1 MVTHVNADLYKSIDF
16 GKSAVFFKQ
25 NGPITVISIINLKIV
40 MREKNEPN
48 DFEKR
53 FHECDAKFNTIFDL
67 TSVASKIIR
76 SDLTILKVNKAFCE
90 LLGYSPEEIEGT
102 KILDH
107 ACEAYITHWHRLQE
121 ELWSKQ
127 VPHFKLQACLY
138 RKDRSVVWVDVTTI
152 LYNDQGETFGF
163 TVLDDIS
170 GLKKHQESEKRLNVA
185 LKYSDTAVW
194 ELNLETNEVF
204 RSPDHDQIFGYEQR
218 QANWTLE
225 SYYPHIA
232 EQDLPAFKAAVQ
244 HIETQGGLDIQV
256 RLLRADGILRWLNMK
271 GKTEAN
277 EVGKTVKL
285 IGVINDIT
293 KDKIIERHKDDFI
306 SIASHELKTPVTSL
320 KASLQL
326 LDRSP
331 EPHSERNRLLV
342 SQANKGINRI
352 SLIIDDLLNAG
363 KTYSD
368 QLEFRKTTFNLYELA
383 QEICDQ
389 YAPSETQ
396 TVTLIGDK
404 RLTIHADSE
413 RIGRVLTNLISN
425 AIKYAPG
432 SMEIKV
438 ELQDDAAFVKVSVT
452 DKGPGISK
460 EKVPLLFDRYYQA
473 DNQQAQ
479 YSGLGLG
486 LFICANII
494 RKHGGEIGVDSVP
507 GDGSTFWFTLP
518 K

>member
-1 MVTHVNADLYKSIDF
+1 M
-16 GKSAVFFKQ
+16 Q
-25 NGPITVISIINLKIV
+25 
-40 MREKNEPN
+40 EKNEPN

-90 LLGYSPEEIEGT
+90 LLGYPPEEIEGT

-107 ACEAYITHWHRLQE
+107 ACKEYIAHWHKLQE
-121 ELWSKQ
+121 ELWSTK
-127 VPHFKLQACLY
+127 VPYFKLQACLY
-138 RKDRSVVWVDVTTI
+138 RKDGSLVWVDVTTI
-152 LYNDQGETFGF
+152 LYNDQGDTFGF

-170 GLKKHQESEKRLNVA
+170 GLKQHEESEKRLNVA
-185 LKYSDTAVW
+185 LKYSHTAVW
-194 ELNLETNEVF
+194 ELNLQTNEVS
-204 RSPDHDQIFGYEQR
+204 RSPDHDQIFGYKDR
-218 QANWTLE
+218 QAHWTLE

-232 EQDLPAFKAAVQ
+232 EQDLPGFKAAIQ
-244 HIETQGGLDIQV
+244 HIETEEGIDVQV
-256 RLLRADGILRWLNMK
+256 RLIRADGILRWLNMK
-271 GKTEAN
+271 GKTETN
-277 EVGKTVKL
+277 KNGKAIKL

-293 KDKIIERHKDDFI
+293 KDKIIERYKDDFI

-331 EPHSERNRLLV
+331 EPQSERNRMLL

-363 KTYSD
+363 KNYSD

-389 YAPSETQ
+389 FVPSETQ
-396 TVTLIGDK
+396 ALTLNGDK
-404 RLTIHADSE
+404 ALIIQADSE

-425 AIKYAPG
+425 AVKYAPG
-432 SMEIKV
+432 SAAIKV
-438 ELQDDAAFVKVSVT
+438 ELQNEAAFVKVSVR

-460 EKVPLLFDRYYQA
+460 EKIPLLFDRYYQA
-473 DNQQAQ
+473 DNQQTQ

-494 RKHGGEIGVDSVP
+494 RKHGGEIGVDSEP
-507 GDGSTFWFTLP
+507 GQGSTFWFTLP
-518 K
+518 KSVLN

>member
-1 MVTHVNADLYKSIDF
+1 M
-16 GKSAVFFKQ
+16 Q
-25 NGPITVISIINLKIV
+25 
-40 MREKNEPN
+40 EKNEPN

-90 LLGYSPEEIEGT
+90 LLGYLPEEIEGT

-107 ACEAYITHWHRLQE
+107 ACEEYIVHWYRLQE
-121 ELWSKQ
+121 ELWSKK
-127 VPHFKLQACLY
+127 VPHFKLEACLY
-138 RKDRSVVWVDVTTI
+138 RKDRNFVWVDVTTI
-152 LYNDQGETFGF
+152 LYNDQGDTYGF

-204 RSPDHDQIFGYEQR
+204 RSADHDQIFGYAQR
-218 QANWTLE
+218 QPHWTLE
-225 SYYPHIA
+225 NYYPHIA
-232 EQDLPAFKAAVQ
+232 EQDLPAFKTAIQ
-244 HIETQGGLDIQV
+244 HIETQGGIDVQV
-256 RLLRADGILRWLNMK
+256 RLVRADGILRWLNIK
-271 GKTEAN
+271 GKTETN
-277 EVGKTVKL
+277 KNGKAVKL

-306 SIASHELKTPVTSL
+306 GIASHELKTPVTSL

-331 EPHSERNRLLV
+331 EPQSERNRMLL

-363 KTYSD
+363 KNYSD

-389 YAPSETQ
+389 FVPSETQ
-396 TVTLIGDK
+396 TVTLNGDK
-404 RLTIHADSE
+404 EMIIQADSE
-413 RIGRVLTNLISN
+413 RVGRVLTNLISN
-425 AIKYAPG
+425 AIKYAPD
-432 SMEIKV
+432 SAKIKV
-438 ELQDDAAFVKVSVT
+438 ELQDEATFVKVSVT

-460 EKVPLLFDRYYQA
+460 EKIPLLFDRYYQA
-473 DNQQAQ
+473 DTQQTQ

-494 RKHGGEIGVDSVP
+494 RKHGGEIGVDSEL
-507 GDGSTFWFTLP
+507 GQGSTFWFTLP
-518 K
+518 KSVLN

>member
-1 MVTHVNADLYKSIDF
+1 
-16 GKSAVFFKQ
+16 
-25 NGPITVISIINLKIV
+25 

-90 LLGYSPEEIEGT
+90 LLGYPPEEIEGT

-107 ACEAYITHWHRLQE
+107 ACEEYIAHWHRLQE

-127 VPHFKLQACLY
+127 LPFFKLKACLH
-138 RKDRSVVWVDVTTI
+138 RKDRTLVWVDVTTI
-152 LYNDQGETFGF
+152 LYKDQEETYGF

-170 GLKKHQESEKRLNVA
+170 GLKEYKDSQKRLNVA
-185 LKYSDTAVW
+185 LKYTETAVW
-194 ELNLETNEVF
+194 ELNLQTHEVF

-218 QANWTLE
+218 QTHWTLE
-225 SYYPHIA
+225 SYYPHIDQ
-232 EQDLPAFKAAVQ
+232 QDLPAFKAAIQ
-244 HIETQGGLDIQV
+244 HIEIQGGLDVQV
-256 RLLRADGILRWLNMK
+256 RLVKADGILRWLNIK
-271 GKTEAN
+271 GKTETN
-277 EVGKTVKL
+277 EDGKIVKL
-285 IGVINDIT
+285 IGVITDIT

-326 LDRSP
+326 LDRSS
-331 EPHSERNRLLV
+331 EPQSDRNRSLLL
-342 SQANKGINRI
+342 QANKGINRI

-363 KTYSD
+363 KNYSD

-389 YAPSETQ
+389 YTTPSQTQ
-396 TVTLIGDK
+396 TVTLNGDK
-404 RLTIHADSE
+404 ELIIHADSE

-432 SMEIKV
+432 TTEIKV
-438 ELQDDAAFVKVSVT
+438 GLQDGLDFIKVSVA
-452 DKGPGISK
+452 DKGPGISAD
-460 EKVPLLFDRYYQA
+460 KVPLLFDRYYQA
-473 DNQQAQ
+473 EDPQGQ

-494 RKHGGEIGVDSVP
+494 RKHEGEIGVDSTP
-507 GDGSTFWFTLP
+507 GQGSTFWFTLP

>member
-1 MVTHVNADLYKSIDF
+1 MQGKKEPDDF
-16 GKSAVFFKQ
+16 R
-25 NGPITVISIINLKIV
+25 T
-40 MREKNEPN
+40 
-48 DFEKR
+48 R

-76 SDLTILKVNKAFCE
+76 SDLTILKVNKALSE
-90 LLGYSPEEIEGT
+90 LLGYPPEEIEGT

-107 ACEAYITHWHRLQE
+107 ACEEYIAHWHRLQE
-121 ELWSKQ
+121 ELWANK

-138 RKDRSVVWVDVTTI
+138 RKDRSIVWVDVTTI

-170 GLKKHQESEKRLNVA
+170 GLKKHEESEKRLNVA

-204 RSPDHDQIFGYEQR
+204 RSPDHDQIFGYDQR
-218 QANWTLE
+218 QEHWTLE

-232 EQDLPAFKAAVQ
+232 EQDLPGFKAAIQ
-244 HIETQGGLDIQV
+244 HIEIDGGIDVQI
-256 RLLRADGILRWLNMK
+256 RLVRADGILRWLNMK
-271 GKTEAN
+271 GKAETN
-277 EVGKTVKL
+277 EDGKTVKL

-293 KDKIIERHKDDFI
+293 KDKIAERHKDDFI

-326 LDRSP
+326 LDRST
-331 EPHSERNRLLV
+331 EPHSGRNRLLV

-363 KTYSD
+363 KNYRE

-389 YAPSETQ
+389 FASTETQ
-396 TVTLIGDK
+396 TVTLNGDK
-404 RLTIHADSE
+404 ELIIHADSE
-413 RIGRVLTNLISN
+413 RIGRVLTNLITN

-432 SMEIKV
+432 SAEIKV
-438 ELQDDAAFVKVSVT
+438 ELQDEAAFVKVSVT

-460 EKVPLLFDRYYQA
+460 EKIPLLFDRYYQA
-473 DNQQAQ
+473 DNQQIQ

-494 RKHGGEIGVDSVP
+494 RKHDGEIGVDSEP
-507 GDGSTFWFTLP
+507 GKGSTFWFTLP
-518 K
+518 KSILD

>member
-1 MVTHVNADLYKSIDF
+1 
-16 GKSAVFFKQ
+16 
-25 NGPITVISIINLKIV
+25 
-40 MREKNEPN
+40 MRGKNEPN

-90 LLGYSPEEIEGT
+90 LLGYPPEEIEGT

-107 ACEAYITHWHRLQE
+107 ACEEYIAHWHRLQE
-121 ELWSKQ
+121 ELWSKKL
-127 VPHFKLQACLY
+127 PFFKLKACLH
-138 RKDRSVVWVDVTTI
+138 RKDRTLVWVDVTTI
-152 LYNDQGETFGF
+152 LYKDQEETYGF

-170 GLKKHQESEKRLNVA
+170 GLKEYQDSQKRLNVA
-185 LKYSDTAVW
+185 LKYTGTAVW
-194 ELNLETNEVF
+194 ELNLQTHEVF

-218 QANWTLE
+218 QAHWTLE

-232 EQDLPAFKAAVQ
+232 EQDLPAFKAAIQ
-244 HIETQGGLDIQV
+244 HIEIQGGLDVQV
-256 RLLRADGILRWLNMK
+256 RLVRSDGILRWLNIK
-271 GKTEAN
+271 GKTEIN
-277 EVGKTVKL
+277 EHGKTIKL

-326 LDRSP
+326 LDRAP
-331 EPHSERNRLLV
+331 EPQSDRNRSLLL
-342 SQANKGINRI
+342 QANKGINRI

-363 KTYSD
+363 KNYSD
-368 QLEFRKTTFNLYELA
+368 QLAFRKTTFNLYELA

-389 YAPSETQ
+389 YAHSETQ
-396 TVTLIGDK
+396 TVTLNGDQE
-404 RLTIHADSE
+404 LIVHADSE

-425 AIKYAPG
+425 ALKYAPG
-432 SMEIKV
+432 TTEIKV
-438 ELQDDAAFVKVSVT
+438 DLQDGLDFIKVSVA
-452 DKGPGISK
+452 DKGPGISA
-460 EKVPLLFDRYYQA
+460 EKTPLLFDRYYQA
-473 DNQQAQ
+473 DDLQGQ

-494 RKHGGEIGVDSVP
+494 RKHEGEIGVDSTP
-507 GDGSTFWFTLP
+507 GQGSTFWFTLP
-518 K
+518 KL

>member
-1 MVTHVNADLYKSIDF
+1 
-16 GKSAVFFKQ
+16 
-25 NGPITVISIINLKIV
+25 

-53 FHECDAKFNTIFDL
+53 FHECDAKFNTIFEL

-76 SDLTILKVNKAFCE
+76 SDLTIVKVNKALCE
-90 LLGYSPEEIEGT
+90 LLGYPSEEIEGS

-107 ACEAYITHWHRLQE
+107 ACEEYVAHWHRLQD

-194 ELNLETNEVF
+194 ELDLETHEVF

-218 QANWTLE
+218 QPLWTLE
-225 SYYPHIA
+225 SYYPHIDK
-232 EQDLPAFKAAVQ
+232 QDLPAFKAAIQ
-244 HIETQGGLDIQV
+244 HIQPQSGIDVQV
-256 RLLRADGILRWLNMK
+256 RLLRTDGILRWLNIK
-271 GKTEAN
+271 GKTETN
-277 EVGKTVKL
+277 KNGKPVKL

-326 LDRSP
+326 LERSP
-331 EPHSERNRLLV
+331 QPQSERNRQLI

-363 KTYSD
+363 KNYSD
-368 QLEFRKTTFNLYELA
+368 QLKFRKTTFNLYELT
-383 QEICDQ
+383 QEICEQ
-389 YAPSETQ
+389 YTSSETQ
-396 TVTLIGDK
+396 TVTLNGDK
-404 RLTIHADSE
+404 ALIIHADSE

-425 AIKYAPG
+425 AVKYAPG
-432 SMEIKV
+432 SAEIKV
-438 ELQDDAAFVKVSVT
+438 ALQDETEFVKVSVT
-452 DKGPGISK
+452 DQGPGISK
-460 EKVPLLFDRYYQA
+460 EKIPLLFNRYYQA
-473 DNQQAQ
+473 DDQQGQ

-494 RKHGGEIGVDSVP
+494 RKHAGEIGLESIP
-507 GDGSTFWFTLP
+507 EEGTTFWFTLP

>member
-1 MVTHVNADLYKSIDF
+1 MLY
-16 GKSAVFFKQ
+16 AYQ
-25 NGPITVISIINLKIV
+25 LKIV
-40 MREKNEPN
+40 MEEKKEPN
-48 DFEKR
+48 DFETR

-76 SDLTILKVNKAFCE
+76 SDLTILKVNKALCE
-90 LLGYSPEEIEGT
+90 LLGYPPEEIEGT

-107 ACEAYITHWHRLQE
+107 ACEEYIAHWHELQE
-121 ELWSKQ
+121 ELWSKK
-127 VPHFKLQACLY
+127 VPYFKLQACLH
-138 RKDRSVVWVDVTTI
+138 RKDRSRVWVDVTTI
-152 LYNDQGETFGF
+152 LYNDQGDTFGF

-170 GLKKHQESEKRLNVA
+170 GLKKYEESEKRLNVA

-204 RSPDHDQIFGYEQR
+204 RSPDHDQIFGYEKR
-218 QANWTLE
+218 QDHWALE
-225 SYYPHIA
+225 NYYPHIS
-232 EQDLPAFKAAVQ
+232 EQDLPGFKAAIQ
-244 HIETQGGLDIQV
+244 RIETEGGIDVQV
-256 RLLRADGILRWLNMK
+256 RLVRADGILRWLNMK
-271 GKTEAN
+271 GKIETN
-277 EVGKTVKL
+277 EHGKAVKL

-326 LDRSP
+326 LDKSP
-331 EPHSERNRLLV
+331 EPQSDRDRLLV

-363 KTYSD
+363 KNYRD

-389 YAPSETQ
+389 FAPLETQ
-396 TVTLIGDK
+396 IVTLNGDK
-404 RLTIHADSE
+404 NLMIHADSE

-425 AIKYAPG
+425 GVKYAPG
-432 SMEIKV
+432 STEIKV
-438 ELQDDAAFVKVSVT
+438 ELQDETAFVKVSVT
-452 DKGPGISK
+452 DKGPGISPDK
-460 EKVPLLFDRYYQA
+460 IPLLFDRYYQA
-473 DNQQAQ
+473 DDQQSQ

-494 RKHGGEIGVDSVP
+494 RKHDGEIGVDSEP
-507 GDGSTFWFTLP
+507 GQGSTFWFTLR
-518 K
+518 KSILD

>member
-1 MVTHVNADLYKSIDF
+1 
-16 GKSAVFFKQ
+16 
-25 NGPITVISIINLKIV
+25 

-53 FHECDAKFNTIFDL
+53 FHECDAKFNTIFEL

-76 SDLTILKVNKAFCE
+76 SDLTIVKVNKAFCE
-90 LLGYSPEEIEGT
+90 LLGYPPEEIEGT

-107 ACEAYITHWHRLQE
+107 ACEEYIAHWHRLQD

-138 RKDRSVVWVDVTTI
+138 RKDQSVVWVDVTTI

-194 ELNLETNEVF
+194 ELDLETHEVF

-218 QANWTLE
+218 QAHWTLE
-225 SYYPHIA
+225 SYYPHIDA
-232 EQDLPAFKAAVQ
+232 QDLPAFKAAIQ
-244 HIETQGGLDIQV
+244 HIQTQG
-256 RLLRADGILRWLNMK
+256 
-271 GKTEAN
+271 
-277 EVGKTVKL
+277 
-285 IGVINDIT
+285 
-293 KDKIIERHKDDFI
+293 
-306 SIASHELKTPVTSL
+306 
-320 KASLQL
+320 
-326 LDRSP
+326 
-331 EPHSERNRLLV
+331 ERNTQLI

-363 KTYSD
+363 KNYSD
-368 QLEFRKTTFNLYELA
+368 QLKFRKTTFNLYELA
-383 QEICDQ
+383 QEICEQ
-389 YAPSETQ
+389 YASSETQ
-396 TVTLIGDK
+396 TVTLNGDK
-404 RLTIHADSE
+404 SLIIHADSE

-425 AIKYAPG
+425 AVKYAPG
-432 SMEIKV
+432 SAEIKV
-438 ELQDDAAFVKVSVT
+438 ELQDETAFVKVSVT
-452 DKGPGISK
+452 DQGPGISK
-460 EKVPLLFDRYYQA
+460 EKIPLLFNRYYQA
-473 DNQQAQ
+473 DDQQGQ

-486 LFICANII
+486 LFICANSI
-494 RKHGGEIGVDSVP
+494 RKHAGEIGLESIP
-507 GDGSTFWFTLP
+507 EQGTTFWFTLP

>member
-1 MVTHVNADLYKSIDF
+1 
-16 GKSAVFFKQ
+16 
-25 NGPITVISIINLKIV
+25 

-53 FHECDAKFNTIFDL
+53 FHECDAKFNTIFEL

-76 SDLTILKVNKAFCE
+76 SDLTIVKVNKAFCE
-90 LLGYSPEEIEGT
+90 LLGYPPEEIEGT

-107 ACEAYITHWHRLQE
+107 ACEEYIAHWHRLQD

-138 RKDRSVVWVDVTTI
+138 RKDQSVVWVDVTTI

-194 ELNLETNEVF
+194 ELDLETHEVF

-218 QANWTLE
+218 QAHWTLE
-225 SYYPHIA
+225 SYYPHIDA
-232 EQDLPAFKAAVQ
+232 QDLPAFKAAIQ
-244 HIETQGGLDIQV
+244 HIQTQG
-256 RLLRADGILRWLNMK
+256 
-271 GKTEAN
+271 
-277 EVGKTVKL
+277 
-285 IGVINDIT
+285 
-293 KDKIIERHKDDFI
+293 
-306 SIASHELKTPVTSL
+306 
-320 KASLQL
+320 
-326 LDRSP
+326 
-331 EPHSERNRLLV
+331 ERNTQLI

-363 KTYSD
+363 KNYSD
-368 QLEFRKTTFNLYELA
+368 QLKFRKTTFNLYELA
-383 QEICDQ
+383 QEICEQ
-389 YAPSETQ
+389 YASSETQ
-396 TVTLIGDK
+396 TVTLNGDK
-404 RLTIHADSE
+404 SLIIHADSE

-425 AIKYAPG
+425 AVKYAPG
-432 SMEIKV
+432 SAEIKV
-438 ELQDDAAFVKVSVT
+438 ELQDETAFVKVSVT
-452 DKGPGISK
+452 DQGPGISK
-460 EKVPLLFDRYYQA
+460 EKIPLLFNRYYQA
-473 DNQQAQ
+473 DDQQGQ

-494 RKHGGEIGVDSVP
+494 RKHAGEIGLESIP
-507 GDGSTFWFTLP
+507 EQGTTFWFTLP